1 MKRVFSTIESFFM
14 RYLSI
19 VLKYIQPSYLYEIYL
34 QNAYII
40 PRIRIYIYNIASTI
54 APAESQIPVR
64 ESSFIV
70 HRDSALEFGRE
81 ESLQRGKWLE
91 RGMESRSNPTEVVPR
106 SSVRNSWG
114 RKLQN
119 WHRRRYV
126 ETDNRRR
133 CLTQWEAT
141 GLAVSLYTAV

>member
-1 MKRVFSTIESFFM
+1 MYFPVSNNFYTI
-14 RYLSI
+14 SI
-19 VLKYIQPSYLYEIYL
+19 VSTYWNIYNHRTYTKSIFKMHISSQEYEY
-34 QNAYII
+34 
-40 PRIRIYIYNIASTI
+40 IYIYNIASTI

-91 RGMESRSNPTEVVPR
+91 RGIESRSNPTEVVPR

-126 ETDNRRR
+126 ETDNRR

-141 GLAVSLYTAV
+141 SLAVSLYTAV